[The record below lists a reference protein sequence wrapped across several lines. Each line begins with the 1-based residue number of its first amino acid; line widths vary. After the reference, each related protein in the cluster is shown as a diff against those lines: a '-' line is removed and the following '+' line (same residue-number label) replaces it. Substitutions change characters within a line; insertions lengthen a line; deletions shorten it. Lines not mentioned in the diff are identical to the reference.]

1 LETRGELNTSE
12 QCETVRPQ
20 TVASSPAGSTPA
32 RARGT
37 ERSAA
42 RRAEL
47 IAIGRKLFADTSY
60 DALSMDDI
68 ARQAHV
74 AKGLIYYYFR
84 SKRGYYL
91 AIVEDSVA
99 DLVTLAA
106 GGLELP
112 AVDRVHRTID
122 GYLRYAEHNQAAY
135 RTIVSGGVGFD
146 TEVQAIRDGVR
157 EAIVA
162 TMAEGA
168 YGRTAIT
175 PLARMGLLSWV
186 CGVEGATL
194 DWIARP
200 ELSRDRMRELLVRT
214 LGGALRAIEEMD
226 PAHPAPALAR
236 RDGWPGARGPEDW
249 TTGVSRP
256 GRA

>member
-1 LETRGELNTSE
+1 MNLR
-12 QCETVRPQ
+12 QQDAVARP
-20 TVASSPAGSTPA
+20 

-47 IAIGRKLFADTSY
+47 IAIGRRLFADTSY

-74 AKGLIYYYFR
+74 AKGLIYYYFQ

-91 AIVEDSVA
+91 AIVRDSVA
-99 DLVTLAA
+99 DLVAFAA
-106 GGLELP
+106 SGAELP

-122 GYLRYAEHNQAAY
+122 GYLRFAEHHQAAY

-146 TEVQAIRDGVR
+146 TEVHAIRDGVR
-157 EAIVA
+157 EAIIA
-162 TMAEGA
+162 TIAEGA
-168 YGRTAIT
+168 YGRTEIA
-175 PLARMGLLSWV
+175 PPARMGLLSWV

-194 DWIARP
+194 DWIDRP
-200 ELSRDRMRELLVRT
+200 ALSRETMRELLVRT
-214 LGGALRAIEEMD
+214 LGGALRAVEELD
-226 PAHPAPALAR
+226 PSHPAPPPAR
-236 RDGWPGARGPEDW
+236 RPD
-249 TTGVSRP
+249 
-256 GRA
+256 

>member
-1 LETRGELNTSE
+1 MHTS
-12 QCETVRPQ
+12 RPRD
-20 TVASSPAGSTPA
+20 AAPSAPRHPAPA
-32 RARGT
+32 EGTAARPRGT

-47 IAIGRKLFADTSY
+47 IAVGRKLFADTPY

-99 DLVTLAA
+99 DLIAFAA
-106 GGLELP
+106 GGTDLP
-112 AVDRVHRTID
+112 AVGRVHRTID

-146 TEVQAIRDGVR
+146 TQVHAIRDGVR
-157 EAIVA
+157 EAMVA
-162 TMAEGA
+162 TIAEGA
-168 YGRTAIT
+168 YGRTTIA
-175 PLARMGLLSWV
+175 PLARMGLLAWV

-200 ELSRDRMRELLVRT
+200 ELSRDTMRALLVKT
-214 LGGALRAIEEMD
+214 LGGVLHAIGELE
-226 PAHPAPALAR
+226 PTHPAPEPAR
-236 RDGWPGARGPEDW
+236 R
-249 TTGVSRP
+249 
-256 GRA
+256 RA

>member
-1 LETRGELNTSE
+1 MNHSQQHG
-12 QCETVRPQ
+12 VDRP
-20 TVASSPAGSTPA
+20 

-37 ERSAA
+37 DRSLA

-74 AKGLIYYYFR
+74 AKGLIYYYFK

-99 DLVTLAA
+99 DLVSRAA

-112 AVDRVHRTID
+112 PAERVHRTID

-135 RTIVSGGVGFD
+135 RTIITGGVGFD
-146 TEVQAIRDGVR
+146 TEVQAIRQGVR
-157 EAIVA
+157 EVIVQ
-162 TMAEGA
+162 TIAEGA
-168 YGRTAIT
+168 YGRRKIA
-175 PLARMGLLSWV
+175 PLPRMALLGWLCS
-186 CGVEGATL
+186 VEGATL
-194 DWIARP
+194 DWIGNQALP
-200 ELSRDRMRELLVRT
+200 RDTMRELLVKM
-214 LGGALRAIEEMD
+214 LGGALRAVEELD
-226 PAHPAPALAR
+226 PSYQAPPAAR
-236 RDGWPGARGPEDW
+236 RD
-249 TTGVSRP
+249 T
-256 GRA
+256 

>member
-1 LETRGELNTSE
+1 MKTSE
-12 QCETVRPQ
+12 QPETVHPQ
-20 TVASSPAGSTPA
+20 ATEPPRTGRAPG

-37 ERSAA
+37 ERSSA

-47 IAIGRKLFADTSY
+47 IAIGRRLFADTSY

-74 AKGLIYYYFR
+74 AKGLIYYYFQ

-99 DLVTLAA
+99 DLVTSAA
-106 GGLELP
+106 GGPQRP

-146 TEVQAIRDGVR
+146 TEVHAIRDGVR

-162 TMAEGA
+162 TIAEGA
-168 YGRTAIT
+168 YGRRTIA
-175 PLARMGLLSWV
+175 PLARMGLLAWV

-194 DWIARP
+194 DWIGRP
-200 ELSRDRMRELLVRT
+200 GLSRDTMRELLVKT
-214 LGGALRAIEEMD
+214 LGGALRAIEELD
-226 PAHPAPALAR
+226 PAHPAPGPAR
-236 RDGWPGARGPEDW
+236 RDG
-249 TTGVSRP
+249 
-256 GRA
+256 

>member
-1 LETRGELNTSE
+1 MSRRPLEPGSKVKISE
-12 QCETVRPQ
+12 QRDAARPR
-20 TVASSPAGSTPA
+20 P
-32 RARGT
+32 RGT
-37 ERSAA
+37 ERSHA

-91 AIVEDSVA
+91 AIVQDSVA
-99 DLVTLAA
+99 DLVTFASK
-106 GGLELP
+106 GLGLP
-112 AVDRVHRTID
+112 ARDRVERTVD
-122 GYLRYAEHNQAAY
+122 GYLSYAEHNQAAY

-162 TMAEGA
+162 TIAEGA
-168 YGRTAIT
+168 YGRREIT
-175 PLARMGLLSWV
+175 PLARMGLLGWV

-194 DWIARP
+194 DWIDRP
-200 ELSRDRMRELLVRT
+200 GLSRDVMRELLVRT
-214 LGGALRAIEEMD
+214 LGGAMRAIEELD
-226 PAHPAPALAR
+226 PAHPAPRPAR
-236 RDGWPGARGPEDW
+236 RDG
-249 TTGVSRP
+249 
-256 GRA
+256 

>member
-1 LETRGELNTSE
+1 MKISQQRDAA
-12 QCETVRPQ
+12 RP
-20 TVASSPAGSTPA
+20 

-37 ERSAA
+37 ERSLA

-47 IAIGRKLFADTSY
+47 IAIGRRLFADTSY

-74 AKGLIYYYFR
+74 AKGLIYYYFH

-91 AIVEDSVA
+91 AIVQDSVA
-99 DLVTLAA
+99 DLVTFAA

-112 AVDRVHRTID
+112 PVERVHRTID
-122 GYLRYAEHNQAAY
+122 GYLRYAEHNHAAY

-162 TMAEGA
+162 TIAEGA
-168 YGRTAIT
+168 YGRRQID
-175 PLARMGLLSWV
+175 PLARMGLLGWV
-186 CGVEGATL
+186 CAVEGATL
-194 DWIARP
+194 DWIDRP
-200 ELSRDRMRELLVRT
+200 ELSRDTMRELLVKT
-214 LGGALRAIEEMD
+214 LGGALRAIEELD
-226 PAHPAPALAR
+226 PAYPAPASAR
-236 RDGWPGARGPEDW
+236 RDP
-249 TTGVSRP
+249 
-256 GRA
+256 